1 MNLLDKEKIMKTKH
15 TEVDILVIEVKKIIL
30 LITEVAMLVI
40 EVKNIILLVT
50 ELAVM
55 LIGKMGVVK
64 DLDLMNVTSAIKLGI
79 MQEIAPKLQEEMR
92 EVEVVMVEII
102 IKGEM
107 NKLVGEVTMI
117 EAMRDVHL
125 REIFEVVYLFDSD

>member
-1 MNLLDKEKIMKTKH
+1 MKTNLTK
-15 TEVDILVIEVKKIIL
+15 VDILVIEVKKIIS
-30 LITEVAMLVI
+30 LITEVAMLVT

-55 LIGKMGVVK
+55 LIGKMEVVK

-79 MQEIAPKLQEEMR
+79 MQETALKIREEMR

-102 IKGEM
+102 IREEM